1 MRALLALVC
10 LLGVA
15 APATAQQAT
24 PFDIAGSYSFLNDSD
39 VEENFH
45 GWLFSAT
52 GYLTPWLGVVGE
64 IGRNTAS
71 FSSEEFDFDVDGNV
85 FAYGGGVKFAG
96 RASPNATVFAQVV
109 AGVARLSVSGLG
121 ESESTTEFMLQP
133 GAGVDLYFSRNVGVR
148 IGGDYRRILVDLQD
162 GLDEFRFHAGIVI
175 GRR

>member
-1 MRALLALVC
+1 
-10 LLGVA
+10 LG
-15 APATAQQAT
+15 
-24 PFDIAGSYSFLNDSD
+24 I
-39 VEENFH
+39 
-45 GWLFSAT
+45 
-52 GYLTPWLGVVGE
+52 VGE